1 MAADTEQV
9 IVFDIGSEKFGI
21 KITRVHEIVR
31 MKEITE
37 LPNSSKYME
46 GIINLRGDIVS
57 VIDLRKRFN
66 LEQIESTND
75 TRIIVVEFEGQDVGV
90 VVDNVSEVLHIQ
102 NSDVDLPPKS
112 MAGIKEDY
120 LKGIVKVDEDI
131 IILLNLDNL
140 LSSKENIQLE
150 NENK

>member
-9 IVFDIGSEKFGI
+9 IVFDIGSEKFGV
-21 KITRVHEIVR
+21 KITKVHEIVR
-31 MKEITE
+31 LKEITE

-66 LEQIESTND
+66 LEEIVDTND
-75 TRIIVVEFEGQDVGV
+75 TRIIVVDFEGQDVGL
-90 VVDNVSEVLHIQ
+90 VVDNVSEVLHIKMK
-102 NSDVDLPPKS
+102 DVDLPPKS

-120 LKGIVKVDEDI
+120 LKGIVKVDDDI
-131 IILLNLDNL
+131 IILLDLDNL

-150 NENK
+150 NEN

>member
-1 MAADTEQV
+1 MDADTEQV
-9 IVFDIGSEKFGI
+9 IVFDIGSEKFGV
-21 KITRVHEIVR
+21 KITKIHEIVR

-66 LEQIESTND
+66 LEQIVDTND
-75 TRIIVVEFEGQDVGV
+75 TRIIVVDFEDQDVGL
-90 VVDNVSEVLHIQ
+90 VVDNVSEVLHIKM
-102 NSDVDLPPKS
+102 SDVDLPPKS

-131 IILLNLDNL
+131 IILLDLDNL

-150 NENK
+150 KEN